1 MLFIENSESMISQ
14 ETLYLLIFSAGII
27 GILIFDLLVVGRN
40 SHVISFKESMIWTGV
55 WVSCAMLFYIFILF
69 HGEKFHGITSMQDLL
84 ELKNRYATHLNLIPD
99 NFQESLELYRQN
111 MGMEFLTG
119 YLIEYTL
126 SMDNVFVIMMILSA
140 FSVNQKYY
148 KQVLFWGILGA
159 IILRFIF
166 IFAGAALIHKFEW
179 ILYVFGAFLVYTGIN
194 IFINRN
200 KDEKIEPQ
208 KHWLVKFLSKRFPLY
223 PRYVKEKFFIR
234 QNRKTFMTPLF
245 VVLILIEFT
254 DVIFALDSIP
264 AIFAVTRDPYIVF
277 FSNIFAI
284 IGLRSLF
291 FLLIRVVD
299 LFHYLKI
306 GISFLLVFVG
316 FKLLTHGWLEEIGF
330 KSVYS
335 LYVII
340 GTLVICILAS
350 IAFPLKHKEIDIKVP
365 HE

>member
-1 MLFIENSESMISQ
+1 MISQ
-14 ETLYLLIFSAGII
+14 EVLFLLIFSAAII
-27 GILIFDLLVVGRN
+27 GILVFDLLVVGRKK
-40 SHVISFKESMIWTGV
+40 HVISFKESLIWTGV

-69 HGEKFHGITSMQDLL
+69 HGEKFHGIASMSDLL
-84 ELKNRYATHLNLIPD
+84 EIKNKYAASLNL
-99 NFQESLELYRQN
+99 NLANYQESLEIYRQN

-140 FSVNQKYY
+140 FSVGKKYY
-148 KQVLFWGILGA
+148 KQVLFCGILGA
-159 IILRFIF
+159 IVLRFIF
-166 IFAGAALIHKFEW
+166 IFAGAALIHRFEW
-179 ILYVFGAFLVYTGIN
+179 VLYFFGLFLVYTGIN

-208 KHWLVKFLSKRFPLY
+208 NHWLVKFLSKKFPLF
-223 PRYVKEKFFIR
+223 PRYVRHRFFIR
-234 QNRKTFMTPLF
+234 KNGKLFMTPLF
-245 VVLILIEFT
+245 VVLIMIEFT
-254 DVIFALDSIP
+254 DVVFALDSIP

-277 FSNIFAI
+277 FSNVFAI

-291 FLLIRVVD
+291 FLLMRVVD

-316 FKLLTHGWLEEIGF
+316 FKLLAHGWLEHIGF

-335 LYVII
+335 LYVILA
-340 GTLVICILAS
+340 TLVICIVAS
-350 IAFPLKHKEIDIKVP
+350 LMFPVAKPNIETLEK
-365 HE
+365 